1 MKSVYQL
8 LLISL
13 LILISI
19 FFYKYYFKT
28 YEQVNEVKNEIIN
41 ENLEENQ
48 NNLIKNLSYKAR
60 FDDNKQYIITAETS
74 ELIYENDIEI
84 VKMQKVTAKFIDE
97 KNSPLVIISEY
108 AKYNNSNYNTEFSG
122 NILIKY
128 KDNTIKSDNLDLDF
142 VKNIATVYNNVEFD
156 GSAGFAKTDNIKID
170 LISKKINIF
179 MNNSINKVKIIPK

>member
-8 LLISL
+8 LLVSL
-13 LILISI
+13 LIFISI

-28 YEQVNEVKNEIIN
+28 YEQVNEVKNETIN
-41 ENLEENQ
+41 DNLKENQ
-48 NNLIKNLSYKAR
+48 NNLIKNLRYEAR
-60 FDDNKQYIITAETS
+60 FDNNKQYIITAESS

-142 VKNIATVYNNVEFD
+142 VKNIATIYNNVVFN
-156 GSAGFAKTDNIKID
+156 GPVGFAKTDNIKID
-170 LISKKINIF
+170 LIVLK
-179 MNNSINKVKIIPK
+179 

>member
-156 GSAGFAKTDNIKID
+156 GSVGFAKTDNIKID

>member
-156 GSAGFAKTDNIKID
+156 GSVV
-170 LISKKINIF
+170 L
-179 MNNSINKVKIIPK
+179 PKLTTLK